1 MKEIVG
7 KRGLIFKT
15 NSRKEDIARVRH
27 EVYYDLFEEC
37 RNPSIIAKF
46 LMDEYGYK
54 VSRSTIYHGW
64 YSIKSMNNMLDSHKF
79 ARKYRGKMSVEDM
92 LDRYLMD
99 HLQMLLDAR
108 YKNRRDLSR
117 KVNELIRRNENIRK
131 YESMGRD

>member
-15 NSRKEDIARVRH
+15 NSRKEEIVRVRY

-37 RNPSIIAKF
+37 RNPAKIVKF

-54 VSRSTIYHGW
+54 VARSTVYHGW
-64 YSIKSMNNMLDSHKF
+64 YSIKDMNNMLDSHKF
-79 ARKYRGKMSVEDM
+79 VSKYKGKMSVEDM
-92 LDRYLMD
+92 LDRYLLD
-99 HLQMLLDAR
+99 HLQMLLDNR
-108 YKNRRDLSR
+108 YKYRSDLSR
-117 KVNELIRRNENIRK
+117 KVRELIRRNENIKK

>member
-1 MKEIVG
+1 MKEIIG
-7 KRGLIFKT
+7 NRGEIFKT
-15 NSRKEDIARVRH
+15 NSRKEDIAKVRH

-37 RNPSIIAKF
+37 RNPSIIAKL
-46 LMDEYGYK
+46 LMEEYGYK

-79 ARKYRGKMSVEDM
+79 VRKYKGSMPVEDM
-92 LDRYLMD
+92 LDRYLLD
-99 HLQMLLDAR
+99 HLQMLLDPR